1 MQYWKVTE
9 RLGDLL
15 YYEVVKHNE
24 NERIK
29 YLHNCNTVIYITV
42 LQFSFHIAGCTYF
55 FLRKKDE
62 SLKVVIYTG
71 IVLVTSARI

>member
-29 YLHNCNTVIYITV
+29 YLHYSITV
-42 LQFSFHIAGCTYF
+42 
-55 FLRKKDE
+55 
-62 SLKVVIYTG
+62 VI
-71 IVLVTSARI
+71 VTL